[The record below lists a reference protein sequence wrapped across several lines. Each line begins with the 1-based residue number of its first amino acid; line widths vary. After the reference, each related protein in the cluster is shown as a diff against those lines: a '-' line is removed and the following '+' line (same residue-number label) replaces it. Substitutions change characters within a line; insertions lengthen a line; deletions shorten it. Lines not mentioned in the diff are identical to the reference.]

1 MAFESDARLPRSLL
15 AHELLLEAST
25 RVAGQLPGCQPL
37 TRGAALG
44 FDNFAQAVDRVI
56 LLEAEREKE
65 NLASSLLALGGDN
78 QSSAGA
84 DAAAIEQFVK
94 EFRRPLLDAGFRL
107 ASKRDLAISKA
118 LQSASQRVLRSE
130 VVIDDR
136 QLIDLTSESPGRGTL
151 PSSKVLIFW
160 RGAGVQQRAGGL
172 FFEKLDYLQGEAL
185 SLVLGFWVD
194 STKSAWK
201 SFRDGRDVVVDSVGE
216 VVASAKESASS
227 ALAFNATGIGSAA
240 NFSLSNGRLGSGG
253 GAKGRI
259 RSARIGSIE
268 VMTPDEVLRCC
279 ACRMRAV
286 ITDGDALAECVL

>member
-15 AHELLLEAST
+15 AHGLLLEASA

-37 TRGAALG
+37 TTGAALG
-44 FDNFAQAVDRVI
+44 FEKLALALDRVI

-65 NLASSLLALGGDN
+65 ILASSLMALGGDD

-84 DAAAIEQFVK
+84 DAVAIQHFVK
-94 EFRRPLLDAGFRL
+94 EFRRTLLDAGFRL
-107 ASKRDLAISKA
+107 ASTRDLAISKA

-136 QLIDLTSESPGRGTL
+136 QLIDLASESPGSL

-201 SFRDGRDVVVDSVGE
+201 SFRDGRDVVVDGVRSL
-216 VVASAKESASS
+216 VASAKESASS
-227 ALAFNATGIGSAA
+227 ALEQATPTRLGSAA
-240 NFSLSNGRLGSGG
+240 NFSLVTGRLGSGG

-268 VMTPDEVLRCC
+268 VMTPDEVLC
-279 ACRMRAV
+279 
-286 ITDGDALAECVL
+286 LSL